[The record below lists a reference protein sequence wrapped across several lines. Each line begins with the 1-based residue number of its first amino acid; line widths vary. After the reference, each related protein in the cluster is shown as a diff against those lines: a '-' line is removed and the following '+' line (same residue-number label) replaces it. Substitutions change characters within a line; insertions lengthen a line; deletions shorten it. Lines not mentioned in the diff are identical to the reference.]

1 MTTAP
6 VPNVFEETV
15 GPLLRSAKKNGAS
28 PESLSAAFVKAM
40 FGAYGRRAGKDSSAR
55 IGFQNLIGQEGGVA
69 LGKEAAGLYSGR
81 KSATDEAVRRAA
93 RLGHIIVVKD
103 GFENML
109 FPKWQFSE
117 KGGILPG
124 IRETVKVLRQHPHFH
139 DLLPFTFF
147 LNPSARLGG
156 KRPVDLLRSL
166 DETNIRRVVNFAA
179 ESAE

>member
-1 MTTAP
+1 M
-6 VPNVFEETV
+6 PNVFEETV
-15 GPLLRSAKKNGAS
+15 VPLLRAAKENGAS
-28 PESLSAAFVKAM
+28 PEALSAAFVKAM
-40 FGAYGRRAGKDSSAR
+40 FGAYGRQAAKDSSAK
-55 IGFQNLIGQEGGVA
+55 IGFQSLIGQEGGVA
-69 LGKEAAGLYSGR
+69 SSKEAAGLYGGR
-81 KSATDEAVRRAA
+81 KPATDEAVRKAA

-103 GFENML
+103 GLGNML

-156 KRPVDLLRSL
+156 KRPVDLLRSPN
-166 DETNIRRVVNFAA
+166 ENNIRQVVNLAL